1 MFLMPKRRSPLPP
14 LNTVPLQRRCP
25 CAAWLSCLTFTEA
38 CESQAR
44 RAEGLSGGELLW
56 MSAGKADGE
65 VGTGILLHIAGMVE
79 CVCVCV
85 CV

>member
-1 MFLMPKRRSPLPP
+1 M
-14 LNTVPLQRRCP
+14 
-25 CAAWLSCLTFTEA
+25 EA

-44 RAEGLSGGELLW
+44 RAKGLSGGELLW

-65 VGTGILLHIAGMVE
+65 VGAGILLHIAGMVE

>member
-1 MFLMPKRRSPLPP
+1 M
-14 LNTVPLQRRCP
+14 
-25 CAAWLSCLTFTEA
+25 EA

-44 RAEGLSGGELLW
+44 RAKGLSGGELLW

-65 VGTGILLHIAGMVE
+65 VGAGILLHIAGMVE

-85 CV
+85 CVCVREGEKGRLLLFIMAQSLLGPTFMTLFTLN

>member
-1 MFLMPKRRSPLPP
+1 M
-14 LNTVPLQRRCP
+14 
-25 CAAWLSCLTFTEA
+25 EA

-65 VGTGILLHIAGMVE
+65 VGAGILLHIAGMVE

-85 CV
+85 CVWKIEKERKGDCFFL